1 MGLLLRLLGG
11 LGSDTLAVPAS
22 TGTVIAVA
30 PLEATALVIPAATGT
45 VSAVAPVMATVFVT
59 PTATASATTT
69 APALADS
76 YVAPAAAVSAAAVAP
91 TLLASYAVPAAGSD
105 PLISFGSAVF
115 GSAVFGSAVFGS
127 APVGPSTVALA
138 PQMSVTFSVPTMT
151 GIGESAAFAPTLAL
165 AYSVPAAAVTAAAVA
180 PALTTSAPE
189 PPPAVWVGGSLWPAE
204 PLSERKLRVKTA
216 AVYAEAVPPT
226 LRVTMSVPTAE
237 APDYFAPTL
246 IAEIEQ
252 WLLEEELAAIAYFS
266 IA

>member
-105 PLISFGSAVF
+105 PLISF